1 MPHSEG
7 ERVHLPTSAALGTT
21 GTTSG
26 MLEDLRALVC
36 AESPS
41 SDPVSLVSCAEVLA
55 GIGERLLGVA
65 PQIVEVEGIPQV
77 SWSFGGEPSVLLLG
91 HLDTVWPLGTL
102 EDHPWC
108 VRDGHALG
116 PGVFDMKAGL
126 VQALHAV
133 AALDPWESDG
143 ITLLVTADE
152 EVAAPTSRERILR
165 EAGAHPSTLV
175 LEASA
180 PGGALKTA
188 RRGVGHYSLEVH
200 GRAAHAGL
208 EPASGVNASIEL
220 AHQIL
225 ALSALDAGPA
235 GATVTPTVIEGGTT
249 INTVPS
255 FAAVAIDV
263 RTPSR
268 AEQER
273 VEQGLADLRPVL
285 PGALLDLSGGVT
297 HPPLEPASSAALYAR
312 AVEVAQRLGQE
323 APGRAAVGGASDG
336 NIAASAGSR
345 VLDGL
350 GAVGG
355 GAHAA
360 DEHVVV
366 EEMPRRAALVTALLR
381 SLAEDPL

>member
-1 MPHSEG
+1 MH
-7 ERVHLPTSAALGTT
+7 VPTSSAAGAI
-21 GTTSG
+21 GTTSA

-41 SDPVSLVSCAEVLA
+41 SDPVALGACAEVLA
-55 GIGERLLGVA
+55 GIGERLLGTA
-65 PQIVEVEGIPQV
+65 PEIVEVEGIPQV
-77 SWSFGGEPSVLLLG
+77 SWSFGGTPTVLLLG
-91 HLDTVWPLGTL
+91 HLDTVWPLGAL
-102 EDHPWC
+102 EDHPWST
-108 VRDGHALG
+108 RDGLVRG

-126 VQALHAV
+126 VQALHAL

-165 EAGAHPSTLV
+165 EAAAHPSTLV

-188 RRGVGHYSLEVH
+188 RRGVGHYTLEVN

-208 EPASGVNASIEL
+208 EPASGINATIEL
-220 AHQIL
+220 AHQVL
-225 ALSALDAGPA
+225 AVSALDAGPA
-235 GATVTPTVIEGGTT
+235 GATVTPTLIEGGTT
-249 INTVPS
+249 INTVPA

-263 RTPSR
+263 RTPSLS
-268 AEQER
+268 EQER

-285 PGALLDLSGGVT
+285 PGALLELSGGVT
-297 HPPLEPASSAALYAR
+297 HPPLEPSSSEALYGR
-312 AVEVAQRLGQE
+312 AVAVARELGLG
-323 APGRAAVGGASDG
+323 PLGRAAVGGASDG

-366 EEMPRRAALVTALLR
+366 EEMPRRAALVTGLLR
-381 SLAEDPL
+381 SLTGDPL